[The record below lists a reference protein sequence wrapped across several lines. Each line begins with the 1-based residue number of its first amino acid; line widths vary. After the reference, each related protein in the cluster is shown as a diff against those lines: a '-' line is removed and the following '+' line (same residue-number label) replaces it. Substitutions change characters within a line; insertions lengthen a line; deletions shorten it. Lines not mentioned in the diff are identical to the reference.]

1 MADQHHCIGT
11 GREESLQP
19 LDTLDVQMVGRLVKK
34 QHIRFPEQK
43 FGQFDS
49 HTPSSGK
56 LTGRTIKIFPAESQS
71 YQRTLYLRMKV
82 SASHHQE
89 AVILMRETVY

>member
-49 HTPSSGK
+49 HTPSS
-56 LTGRTIKIFPAESQS
+56 
-71 YQRTLYLRMKV
+71 
-82 SASHHQE
+82 
-89 AVILMRETVY
+89 